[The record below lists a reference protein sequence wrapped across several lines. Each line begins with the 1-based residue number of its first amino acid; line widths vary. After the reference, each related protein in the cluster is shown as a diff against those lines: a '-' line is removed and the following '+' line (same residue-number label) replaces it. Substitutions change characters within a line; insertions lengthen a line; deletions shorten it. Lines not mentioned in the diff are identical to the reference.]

1 MQAATLEMLM
11 YALAFSFAAVVSALM
26 AVIAWIGQRAASQL
40 ERLTDSVN
48 ELNVKV
54 ARVIESV
61 KLTETQLLDH
71 KERIERLETNKG
83 VGNGTKK
90 TRG

>member
-1 MQAATLEMLM
+1 MQPATLEMLV
-11 YALAFSFAAVVSALM
+11 YALAFSFAAVMSALM
-26 AVIAWIGQRAASQL
+26 AVIAWIGQRGAGQL

-61 KLTETQLLDH
+61 KLTENQLLDH
-71 KERIERLETNKG
+71 KERIEKLETRG

-90 TRG
+90 ARS

>member
-1 MQAATLEMLM
+1 MQAATLEMLV
-11 YALAFSFAAVVSALM
+11 YALAFAFAAVMSALM
-26 AVIAWIGQRAASQL
+26 AVIAWIGQRGAGQL

-61 KLTETQLLDH
+61 KLTESQLLDH
-71 KERIERLETNKG
+71 KERIEKLETKG
-83 VGNGTKK
+83 VANGTKK
-90 TRG
+90 TRS